1 MLKKLVAA
9 AMALLLAACLLF
21 ITYGLERYQSAG
33 LLSAYALAFV
43 AYLAL
48 YRMAGEKQP
57 FWWLIALAVLLRLML
72 LPAVPSL
79 SDDVY
84 RFIWDGRLLVQ
95 GVNPFAY
102 LPVELMEQRLHK
114 SLVGIDKT
122 LFQLLNSPEYFTI
135 YPPVNQ
141 AIFALTAWLFPDSL
155 YGSTVFIRLWLLLAE
170 LGSLYLLFLLLRKMA
185 LPVKRW
191 LLYALNPLIILE
203 LTGNLHFEALM
214 IFFLLMSLY
223 LLRKEQLVWAAFFF
237 ALAVSTKLLPLIL
250 LPLYWRRLGTTKA
263 WQFYLMTAAFT
274 LLMFLPLFSY
284 ELLAGLSQSVSLY
297 FQKFEFNAS
306 VYYIIREIGFVLKGY
321 NIIGSAG
328 RWLAVSTFVGII
340 IYTLL
345 ERKDRLPSAWMWVWL
360 IYLLLATTVHP
371 WYVAPL
377 LAFSIFSSYRFAVL
391 WSGLIFLSY
400 AGYVTDGFSEN
411 LLLTGLEYGLLMMFI
426 GYELYSNFKKQPIL
440 TKK

>member
-1 MLKKLVAA
+1 
-9 AMALLLAACLLF
+9 
-21 ITYGLERYQSAG
+21 
-33 LLSAYALAFV
+33 
-43 AYLAL
+43 
-48 YRMAGEKQP
+48 
-57 FWWLIALAVLLRLML
+57 
-72 LPAVPSL
+72 
-79 SDDVY
+79 
-84 RFIWDGRLLVQ
+84 
-95 GVNPFAY
+95 
-102 LPVELMEQRLHK
+102 MEQRLHK